1 MKNKNILWLGA
12 IGLGLYYLLKK
23 DNEVSSQNSP
33 TEGGN
38 PSLEE
43 TPQSQPF
50 TVKDLKRTDRTIVLR
65 ANGGLLRLEY
75 KLPYRGG
82 ARPSRFMESTSGKWI
97 VKGNLPNLTTTK
109 VCKNSQIDGLDIMP
123 VGIPFDDERNCVM
136 VAQTKDVVQWI
147 FSNDVKWSAEFGKKS
162 WVDNFKPLPMKV
174 RAKRKG
180 MPTPTNRDL
189 MTYGVPSGISL

>member
-1 MKNKNILWLGA
+1 
-12 IGLGLYYLLKK
+12 
-23 DNEVSSQNSP
+23 
-33 TEGGN
+33 
-38 PSLEE
+38 
-43 TPQSQPF
+43 
-50 TVKDLKRTDRTIVLR
+50 
-65 ANGGLLRLEY
+65 
-75 KLPYRGG
+75 
-82 ARPSRFMESTSGKWI
+82 MESTSGKWI